1 MYQMREPP
9 MEERQCFRRPP
20 GSHRPLCLRTRPSK
34 KAPQPERL
42 EPEAVVILK
51 ELPAITRTVTRKSAV
66 YGLEGVGLAGA
77 AVLAKWCRQATVG
90 TKRTIYEE
98 ILPHLPIW
106 IMPDWGMARSE

>member
-1 MYQMREPP
+1 

-42 EPEAVVILK
+42 EPEAAVILK
-51 ELPAITRTVTRKSAV
+51 ELPAITRTVGGSRPC
-66 YGLEGVGLAGA
+66 LPN
-77 AVLAKWCRQATVG
+77 RQATVG

-106 IMPDWGMARSE
+106 TMSDSGDGEE